1 MFSFIFHQRAKKE
14 KEDNTKRLKNLTIK
28 NYFSDANTVFL
39 MIITSEGCVSCDIE
53 FLGKLMLECKSHY
66 KNYLCILI
74 TQFSPTSKVLSL
86 IVEEFDVG
94 I

>member
-14 KEDNTKRLKNLTIK
+14 KEDNTKRLKNLTIR
-28 NYFSDANTVFL
+28 NYFYDAITVSL
-39 MIITSEGCVSCDIE
+39 MIIMSESCISCNID
-53 FLGKLMLECKSHY
+53 FLGKCKPHY
-66 KNYLCILI
+66 KNYLSILI
-74 TQFSPTSKVLSL
+74 TQFSPPSKVLSL

>member
-53 FLGKLMLECKSHY
+53 FLGKCKSHY
-66 KNYLCILI
+66 KNYLSILI

>member
-53 FLGKLMLECKSHY
+53 FLGILECKSHY
-66 KNYLCILI
+66 KNYLSILI
-74 TQFSPTSKVLSL
+74 TQFSPPSKVLSL